1 MEAFGS
7 GGIVLLIVAV
17 LWLAFMTPTGQR
29 REKTVK
35 TKSARVAPAKKSNDR
50 PLKFTTMAQTPINKG
65 LQGDVVTGSAVEK
78 VVVNRLPDPLSARI
92 GTIENIP
99 WAEVKDLE
107 KAREEKA
114 KINSENLDEI
124 LRRRR
129 ANG

>member
-1 MEAFGS
+1 
-7 GGIVLLIVAV
+7 V

-35 TKSARVAPAKKSNDR
+35 TKSVRVPQARKSNGR

-65 LQGDVVTGSAVEK
+65 RQGELPADSATEK
-78 VVVNRLPDPLSARI
+78 VVINRLPDPLSARI
-92 GTIENIP
+92 GSIENIP

-114 KINSENLDEI
+114 KISSENLDEI

>member
-7 GGIVLLIVAV
+7 GGIILLIVAV

-29 REKTVK
+29 REKIVK
-35 TKSARVAPAKKSNDR
+35 TKSVRVPQARKSNDR

-65 LQGDVVTGSAVEK
+65 LQGELPADSATEK
-78 VVVNRLPDPLSARI
+78 VVINRLPDPLSARI
-92 GTIENIP
+92 GSIENIP

-114 KINSENLDEI
+114 KISSENLDEI